1 MKIALSEG
9 VKSVWCNPK
18 DPDTMIAELLDLS
31 SNLNQIGYGGEGG
44 GGGGGGSGSGD
55 YRQTGAEECAP

>member
-1 MKIALSEG
+1 
-9 VKSVWCNPK
+9 
-18 DPDTMIAELLDLS
+18 MIAELLDLS